1 MLMLVRNGGVV
12 RSDLSGEILYKPQK
26 SQKGITPNPNEWQI
40 VILFLEQKA
49 VLIVML
55 MHRFFLDMRIE

>member
-26 SQKGITPNPNEWQI
+26 AGKHNEWQI